1 MYPVKLAS
9 QLWFIIQEWWVH
21 HFFPFISDEKGED
34 TLIWWEDKRTINFL
48 ANLFLILTLT
58 HKETEQ
64 QLTPVATSKLDAGVL
79 QMYGFGEKEKKE
91 KNYTES
97 HSAFCWGGSG
107 QFSQDGADSHVTRI
121 RTATKKSIV
130 WTNGKNDQ
138 ALIA

>member
-34 TLIWWEDKRTINFL
+34 NTLIWWEDKRTINFL

-79 QMYGFGEKEKKE
+79 QMYGFGEKEKK
-91 KNYTES
+91 KKLYRKS
-97 HSAFCWGGSG
+97 LS
-107 QFSQDGADSHVTRI
+107 VLLRRI
-121 RTATKKSIV
+121 RAVLTGWGRQSRYPNQNSNKKSIV